1 MAPSSLVGCYIHL
14 VRRTDGEIKTVV
26 ARAELL
32 VNVVSVACVRTTVG
46 TQIAVYSV
54 ACGLDVR
61 LSCTHHTCQS
71 VAELAGGVVLVEYD
85 TRLLG
90 KVFRVEHLVVT
101 FHYGRIGSQ
110 KFGRYT
116 YTFLQILLGI
126 SHIVILAPC
135 AFKQTEARDEC
146 LHDGTVDGI
155 VAIAGR
161 LDVGL
166 SPLQVVQ
173 DVFCHLVAR
182 CACAVQGRV
191 VVGKY
196 TVYPWNVAEL

>member
-1 MAPSSLVGCYIHL
+1 M
-14 VRRTDGEIKTVV
+14 
-26 ARAELL
+26 
-32 VNVVSVACVRTTVG
+32 SVACVRTTVG
-46 TQIAVYSV
+46 TQIAVDSI
-54 ACGLDVR
+54 ACGLDIR
-61 LSCTHHTCQS
+61 LGSTHHTCQS
-71 VAELAGGVVLVEYD
+71 VAELAGGVVFVEYD

-90 KVFRVEHLVVT
+90 KVFRVEHLVVA
-101 FHYGRIGSQ
+101 FHYGRISSQ

-126 SHIVILAPC
+126 GHVVILAPC

-146 LHDGTVDGI
+146 LYNGTVDGI
-155 VAIAGR
+155 VAIASR
-161 LDVGL
+161 LDVGF

-173 DVFCHLVAR
+173 DVFSHLVAW
-182 CACAVQGRV
+182 CACAVQSRV